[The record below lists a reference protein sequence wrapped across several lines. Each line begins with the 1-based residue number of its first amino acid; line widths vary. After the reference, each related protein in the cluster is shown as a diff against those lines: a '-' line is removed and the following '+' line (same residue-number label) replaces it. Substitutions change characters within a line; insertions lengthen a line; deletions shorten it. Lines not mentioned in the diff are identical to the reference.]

1 MARPPDPWDADLPAR
16 VGKRNASLQALQD
29 AIAVRDL
36 LFGTLPDLSSAL
48 FRVYRESAGELA
60 ELIITGTVSREEH
73 IALNVSSLAM
83 NAKLSG
89 FRFRMADGILE
100 AMQLESEEVSL
111 K

>member
-1 MARPPDPWDADLPAR
+1 MES
-16 VGKRNASLQALQD
+16 KFQISLA
-29 AIAVRDL
+29 
-36 LFGTLPDLSSAL
+36 
-48 FRVYRESAGELA
+48 
-60 ELIITGTVSREEH
+60 
-73 IALNVSSLAM
+73 SSLAM

>member
-16 VGKRNASLQALQD
+16 VGKRKASLQALQD

-73 IALNVSSLAM
+73 IPLNVSSLAM

-100 AMQLESEEVSL
+100 AMQLESEDVSL